1 MSTLL
6 IIQKYIKRISREVFN
21 DTFKFMYENYNFEE
35 NGTESEE
42 MKEILAKM
50 VESRNSF
57 LESNKKLKR
66 NPIEGIETSYLETK
80 LIYDILKKVY
90 IFFEVD
96 EDLFYDIKDFL
107 EIYKTFYT
115 KDYYEEQYNPL
126 IK

>member
-6 IIQKYIKRISREVFN
+6 IIQKYIDRISREILN

-50 VESRNSF
+50 IESRNSF
-57 LESNKKLKR
+57 LESNKKFKK

-115 KDYYEEQYNPL
+115 KDYYEE
-126 IK
+126 

>member
-6 IIQKYIKRISREVFN
+6 IIQKYIDRISREILN

-57 LESNKKLKR
+57 LESTKDIEQNG
-66 NPIEGIETSYLETK
+66 IEGLVTNNLETK

-115 KDYYEEQYNPL
+115 KDYYKE
-126 IK
+126 

>member
-6 IIQKYIKRISREVFN
+6 IIQNYIERMAKKVFSN
-21 DTFKFMYENYNFEE
+21 TFNFMSEDYNFEQ

-42 MKEILAKM
+42 MKKILKNM
-50 VESRNSF
+50 VKSRNTF
-57 LESNKKLKR
+57 LENTKKLKR
-66 NPIEGIETSYLETK
+66 NPIGGIETSYLDIK
-80 LIYDILKKVY
+80 QIYDILKKVY

-115 KDYYEEQYNPL
+115 KDYYEE
-126 IK
+126 

>member
-6 IIQKYIKRISREVFN
+6 IIQNYIERMAKKVFSN
-21 DTFKFMYENYNFEE
+21 TFKFMSEDYNFEE

-57 LESNKKLKR
+57 LESTKDIEQNG
-66 NPIEGIETSYLETK
+66 IEGLVTNNLETK

-115 KDYYEEQYNPL
+115 KDYYEE
-126 IK
+126 